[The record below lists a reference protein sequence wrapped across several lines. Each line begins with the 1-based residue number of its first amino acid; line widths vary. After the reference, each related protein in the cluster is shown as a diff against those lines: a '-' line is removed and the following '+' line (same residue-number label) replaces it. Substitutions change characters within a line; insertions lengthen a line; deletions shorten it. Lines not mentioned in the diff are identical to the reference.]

1 MVGVE
6 EDSAIDE
13 PGEVEDHQSQKG
25 EEGTLFDN
33 NFLVLLVGKG
43 CGIDV
48 TQAIAGAAGDDT
60 EDGEEAKD
68 EQPDRHLVVTVPL
81 RDGCDQAQDDGA
93 QHPSSVNDKLKLMY
107 L

>member
-1 MVGVE
+1 MSKNQAAHGAEVLARVVGVE

-33 NFLVLLVGKG
+33 NFLVLLVGER
-43 CGIDV
+43 CGIV
-48 TQAIAGAAGDDT
+48 GAQAVAGTACDDT

-68 EQPDRHLVVTVPL
+68 EEPHRHLNITVPL
-81 RDGCDQAQDDGA
+81 RDGCDQAQDDSA
-93 QHPSSVNDKLKLMY
+93 
-107 L
+107 